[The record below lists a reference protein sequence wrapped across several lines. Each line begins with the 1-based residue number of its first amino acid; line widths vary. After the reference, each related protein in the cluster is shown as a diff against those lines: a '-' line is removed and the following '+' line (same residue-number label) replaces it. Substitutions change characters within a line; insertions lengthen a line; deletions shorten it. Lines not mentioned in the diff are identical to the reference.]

1 VVDED
6 IDIYDP
12 LSVEWA
18 MATRFQAD
26 RDLLMIGRERGSS
39 LDPSA
44 TPGTYETCKVG
55 FDATAP
61 LTTKGKH
68 FIKVSFPEVDLS
80 QFLD

>member
-26 RDLLMIGRERGSS
+26 QDLVMLGRERGSS

-44 TPGTYETCKVG
+44 EPNNYETCKVG
-55 FDATAP
+55 FDLTAP
-61 LTTKGKH
+61 LQAQGKH
-68 FIKVSFPEVDLS
+68 FKKVPFPAVNLS
-80 QFLD
+80 DFVT